1 MLSILWACSQK
12 GTGFNHNKTSTNEN
26 YIPVHKTN
34 DISNPATFLRNK
46 INLVVDEEKKTFSSF
61 YWTCKLY
68 EHPYKARFIIAGPQ
82 CPVKPLSKV
91 VTSVLKRMYKRKEI
105 LIPKCIF
112 FSEVKSF

>member
-34 DISNPATFLRNK
+34 DKFISDPATFLRNK
-46 INLVVDEEKKTFSSF
+46 INFVVDEEKKKFSRF

-68 EHPYKARFIIAGPQ
+68 EHPYKARFVIAGLQ
-82 CPVKPLSKV
+82 CPVKPLPKV
-91 VTSVLKRMYKRKEI
+91 VTSVLKRVYKRKEF

-112 FSEVKSF
+112 FRD

>member
-1 MLSILWACSQK
+1 M
-12 GTGFNHNKTSTNEN
+12 
-26 YIPVHKTN
+26 
-34 DISNPATFLRNK
+34 
-46 INLVVDEEKKTFSSF
+46 VVDEEKKTFSSF

-112 FSEVKSF
+112 FQRLNHFDPHKTTSLLLVNQINLTVKIKHCHKQLMIFSPSIQILNTIN